1 MTQDT
6 KGRVDILILR
16 LAEEFGARIQAK
28 TTIDICDALKESAE
42 QLIEDMEI
50 PRVPITANSVVR
62 SLLGLPD
69 RAATP
74 GRRKTNTHRLKRVV

>member
-1 MTQDT
+1 MNT
-6 KGRVDILILR
+6 KGRVDILVLR
-16 LAEEFGARIQAK
+16 LAEEFGERIRAQ
-28 TTIDICDALKESAE
+28 TTIDVRDVLKQTAE

-50 PRVPITANSVVR
+50 PATPITANTVVR

-74 GRRKTNTHRLKRVV
+74 GPRKTKPSRLRRVV